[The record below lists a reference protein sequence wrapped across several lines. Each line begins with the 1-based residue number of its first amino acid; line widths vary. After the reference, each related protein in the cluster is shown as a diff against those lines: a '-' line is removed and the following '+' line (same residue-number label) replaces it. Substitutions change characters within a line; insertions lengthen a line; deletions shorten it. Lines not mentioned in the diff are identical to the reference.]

1 MWVNTWATILATIT
15 WIVAG
20 LIATGAEGP
29 WWVTT
34 GGLVL
39 AVVVPIVFYPIAK
52 LLTVALLLRL
62 DPPQDHIATR
72 IERNSND

>member
-1 MWVNTWATILATIT
+1 MWVNTWATILAAIT

-20 LIATGAEGP
+20 LIATGAEGA

-34 GGLVL
+34 GGFVL
-39 AVVVPIVFYPIAK
+39 AVVVPIVFYPTAK

-62 DPPQDHIATR
+62 DPPQRSHNNPHR
-72 IERNSND
+72 EEQQ